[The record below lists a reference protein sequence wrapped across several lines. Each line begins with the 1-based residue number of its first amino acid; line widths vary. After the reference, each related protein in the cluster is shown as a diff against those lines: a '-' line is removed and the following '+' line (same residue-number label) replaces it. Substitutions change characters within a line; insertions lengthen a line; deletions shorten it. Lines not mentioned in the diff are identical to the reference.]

1 MDFMEEIIK
10 MEMLLKF
17 WVKCLEDDGV
27 FKVGMFDSNENGK
40 K

>member
-1 MDFMEEIIK
+1 MDFMEEILK

-17 WVKCLEDDGV
+17 GEKCLEDNGV
-27 FKVGMFDSNENGK
+27 FKAGIFDSNENGK